1 MSLFW
6 PKSARLQR
14 VKVPSM
20 TTFSPK
26 SDLCVLRCDKHSSR
40 TDLHQEQQNRNEQRN
55 EQKDEQRIQQLQQLA
70 LERLGTTDDFEQF
83 LRDACLTRFVV
94 NQRQGLN
101 QFLGIGGGIAHRIHT
116 GSQL

>member
-1 MSLFW
+1 
-6 PKSARLQR
+6 
-14 VKVPSM
+14 M

-40 TDLHQEQQNRNEQRN
+40 TDLHQEQQNRNEQRNEQKDEQRSKQRNVRRN